1 MVRAKR
7 SRCGTKVRVHES
19 RASLLCKVDTA
30 VPRSESEGDCSLLFG
45 VKAAYESFPPAL
57 QTEARLEERKPPPF
71 FSAGFFCDA
80 IEGVIALEEKS
91 QLFACCLLKGSCGE
105 RVQACTGLVL
115 GF

>member
-19 RASLLCKVDTA
+19 CASLLCKVDTA
-30 VPRSESEGDCSLLFG
+30 VPRSESKGDCSLLFG

-57 QTEARLEERKPPPF
+57 QT
-71 FSAGFFCDA
+71 DA
-80 IEGVIALEEKS
+80 LALEEKS

-105 RVQACTGLVL
+105 RVQACL
-115 GF
+115 